1 MLEMLLMQYEDQF
14 GEAFPL
20 ADFQEKSEIEV
31 INILYDCVQ
40 NNTPHE
46 AGMEVSGNRFGDAP
60 GMSK

>member
-1 MLEMLLMQYEDQF
+1 MQYDDHF

-20 ADFQEKSEIEV
+20 TDFQEKSEIEV

-40 NNTPHE
+40 NNTPYK